1 MYSIKFHKKAV
12 EELKRIDP
20 IWQKRIKAKLLLL
33 AENPV
38 LLKNNLKALKGN
50 LENLYRLRVG
60 NFRVVFQRRDAE
72 LVIIVVRIAHR
83 REVYQIPR
91 NYNPS

>member
-12 EELKRIDP
+12 EELMRIDNV
-20 IWQKRIKAKLLLL
+20 WQKRIKAKLLLL

-38 LLKNNLKALKGN
+38 LLKNNIKALKGN

-60 NFRVVFQRRDAE
+60 NYRVVFQKRDEE
-72 LVIIVVRIAHR
+72 LVIIIVRIAHR
-83 REVYQIPR
+83 REVY
-91 NYNPS
+91 